1 MGTTTS
7 KYEIDNHARIT
18 HMAHVTKQYRHFLNN
33 NKSKTPPIGKFGVR
47 KLATNEF
54 LKIPIHKNSDF
65 TQSKIDAYKNI
76 RNIKLRH

>member
-1 MGTTTS
+1 
-7 KYEIDNHARIT
+7 
-18 HMAHVTKQYRHFLNN
+18 N

>member
-47 KLATNEF
+47 RQHWPF
-54 LKIPIHKNSDF
+54 LRDRR
-65 TQSKIDAYKNI
+65 IDAYKNI